1 MLRFSLQKERGKVKS
16 AAALNHFYFTIK
28 LEQRLVGIF
37 NNTPPLPA
45 HSPLHPVS
53 SFFSLVSFSVFIQI
67 ILLLLMEKLQQVS
80 AVVKCHL
87 KEKTAT
93 VMSSVSLWFILI
105 VPMKLRISYCTCK
118 NCQTTTNPNKLTNP
132 NLLYFLFHVE

>member
-37 NNTPPLPA
+37 NNTPSLPA

-53 SFFSLVSFSVFIQI
+53 SFLSLVSFSVFIQI
-67 ILLLLMEKLQQVS
+67 PAAS
-80 AVVKCHL
+80 DG
-87 KEKTAT
+87 KTPT
-93 VMSSVSLWFILI
+93 GQCCSEMS
-105 VPMKLRISYCTCK
+105 P
-118 NCQTTTNPNKLTNP
+118 
-132 NLLYFLFHVE
+132 

>member
-45 HSPLHPVS
+45 HCPLHPVS
-53 SFFSLVSFSVFIQI
+53 SFFSLVSFSVFM
-67 ILLLLMEKLQQVS
+67 LLMEKLQQVS

-105 VPMKLRISYCTCK
+105 VPNET
-118 NCQTTTNPNKLTNP
+118 QNKL
-132 NLLYFLFHVE
+132 LYT